1 MLVSL
6 WFTAALAGPTAA
18 PRLADG
24 LGWGGVAPRFEA
36 PPILVLP
43 PRIAVGS
50 GSLHAPTPLP
60 APRASP
66 QQVVVGW
73 AALVVIAAALE
84 PSTLGTPR
92 WAQDRG
98 LSLSDRPPYE
108 P

>member
-1 MLVSL
+1 MLLSL
-6 WFTAALAGPTAA
+6 LFAAALAAA

-24 LGWGGVAPRFEA
+24 AGWGGVAPRFEA
-36 PPILVLP
+36 PPIIVLP
-43 PRIAVGS
+43 PRVAVGS
-50 GSLHAPTPLP
+50 GAFAPPSPLP
-60 APRASP
+60 ALRAAP

>member
-6 WFTAALAGPTAA
+6 LFVASFAGPPAS

-24 LGWGGVAPRFEA
+24 VGWAGVAPRFEA
-36 PPILVLP
+36 PPIIVLP
-43 PRIAVGS
+43 PRVAVGS
-50 GSLHAPTPLP
+50 GSFPAPTPLP
-60 APRASP
+60 SLRASP

-73 AALVVIAAALE
+73 AALAVIAAALE